1 MAEEGLDIQ
10 ECNLVVRYGL
20 LTNEI
25 AQQQAMGRARANDS
39 VYAVVAQ
46 RGSKEVVREFVND
59 NRVKSMAEAI
69 AEIQKMTRMEFC
81 KKVSQVKFICI
92 AKFHMVNTDPFR
104 IRL

>member
-1 MAEEGLDIQ
+1 VAEEGLDIQ

-59 NRVKSMAEAI
+59 NRVKSMTEAI
-69 AEIQKMTRMEFC
+69 AEIQKMTHMEFR

-92 AKFHMVNTDPFR
+92 AKFHMVNTDSFR